1 MASRKEGFSGKGLF
15 TVGSQSSDCLL
26 ALLTV
31 PHKNQPEGPTFS
43 DRVSAFSLAMR
54 SFQQNVGIY
63 QMAERPLTFLVQI
76 LILHKAATSGFMQ
89 WDKIE
94 DARIL
99 GSYPPSCRLHNGRCL
114 VVCGLTAF
122 VGRRLRLGT
131 IVRIAG

>member
-1 MASRKEGFSGKGLF
+1 MANRKEGFSGKGLF

-76 LILHKAATSGFMQ
+76 LILHKAATSGVSCSGTKLRTQEFLVHIRHLAASIMV
-89 WDKIE
+89 
-94 DARIL
+94 
-99 GSYPPSCRLHNGRCL
+99 GVSSY
-114 VVCGLTAF
+114 VA
-122 VGRRLRLGT
+122 
-131 IVRIAG
+131 